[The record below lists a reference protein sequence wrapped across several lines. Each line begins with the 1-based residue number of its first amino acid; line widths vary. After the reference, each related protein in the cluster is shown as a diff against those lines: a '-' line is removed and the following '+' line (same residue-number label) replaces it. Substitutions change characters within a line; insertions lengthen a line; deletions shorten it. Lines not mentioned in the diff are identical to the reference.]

1 MTARPLESYSIGQLA
16 CALCAR
22 ICHLIVWCIRCASGA
37 TRGKQ
42 HYGRFD
48 SAPTTSRLRV
58 HGAKGLPA
66 EMLSSVEDDGVRVVS
81 LGSLKGGQLEAA
93 ADNPVKC
100 SVKTTSR
107 PQRGHRRNALGG
119 SVGSNAPLMQ
129 AEESAA
135 MPEVRDEKVL
145 NKSDSGNMLHKSS
158 TEQDMDVEYFMD
170 VAPDGSGHP
179 RPLLNTALWVQDV
192 LDQLADAR
200 EEMMGVPEVLID
212 LSVLDEAA
220 RDVEERVASDVPLA
234 PLASAA
240 AAPAAATAL
249 YQLACA
255 WRGSLVGQDADDLN
269 LERLSK
275 AFELSFTV
283 VGGAIGAVM
292 APSVNNDQGN
302 LGVLGK
308 QAEKMKKT
316 TLHALLEAE
325 LATGAHK
332 PTASSGHTLRDPSAA
347 LAVVWLRRSLELQ
360 TAIIKGLVRDRT
372 AGSNLLMSA
381 IVTAAYTET
390 LERFHNWM
398 LKGTMKVAFNA
409 APSKDAVVRNLQ
421 GKYPKSSDGD
431 GFGPLFTD
439 LKLVIDAQIAVMRA
453 MAKPLVALDLDRT
466 AKEG

>member
-1 MTARPLESYSIGQLA
+1 M
-16 CALCAR
+16 
-22 ICHLIVWCIRCASGA
+22 
-37 TRGKQ
+37 
-42 HYGRFD
+42 
-48 SAPTTSRLRV
+48 
-58 HGAKGLPA
+58 HGAKGLHS

-81 LGSLKGGQLEAA
+81 LGSLNRGQLEAA
-93 ADNPVKC
+93 ADDPVK
-100 SVKTTSR
+100 SSAKTTPR

-135 MPEVRDEKVL
+135 MPEVRDEKVF
-145 NKSDSGNMLHKSS
+145 NKSDSGNMQHKSS
-158 TEQDMDVEYFMD
+158 TEQDLDIEYFVD

-200 EEMMGVPEVLID
+200 EEMIGVPEVLID
-212 LSVLDEAA
+212 LSVLDEATWLDDETSASSSKKHVSTTLAAEAA
-220 RDVEERVASDVPLA
+220 RNVEGRVASDAPLA
-234 PLASAA
+234 PLASAVA
-240 AAPAAATAL
+240 PPAAATAL
-249 YQLACA
+249 YQLARA
-255 WRGSLVGQDADDLN
+255 WRASLVGQDTDDLN

-292 APSVNNDQGN
+292 APSVKNDQSN

-360 TAIIKGLVRDRT
+360 TAIIEGLVRDRM

-381 IVTAAYTET
+381 IVTAAYNLS

-398 LKGTMKVAFNA
+398 LKGTMKMAFNA

-421 GKYPKSSDGD
+421 GNFPKSSDGD

>member
-1 MTARPLESYSIGQLA
+1 
-16 CALCAR
+16 
-22 ICHLIVWCIRCASGA
+22 
-37 TRGKQ
+37 
-42 HYGRFD
+42 
-48 SAPTTSRLRV
+48 
-58 HGAKGLPA
+58 
-66 EMLSSVEDDGVRVVS
+66 
-81 LGSLKGGQLEAA
+81 
-93 ADNPVKC
+93 
-100 SVKTTSR
+100 
-107 PQRGHRRNALGG
+107 
-119 SVGSNAPLMQ
+119 MQ

-292 APSVNNDQGN
+292 APSVNNDQSN